1 MSKVVAAGNCRLV
14 ALLCFKKIGLS
25 WKVVFLAFN
34 AEAIGRIQGFKGGD
48 FSQAVLELIR

>member
-25 WKVVFLAFN
+25 WTFFLAFN